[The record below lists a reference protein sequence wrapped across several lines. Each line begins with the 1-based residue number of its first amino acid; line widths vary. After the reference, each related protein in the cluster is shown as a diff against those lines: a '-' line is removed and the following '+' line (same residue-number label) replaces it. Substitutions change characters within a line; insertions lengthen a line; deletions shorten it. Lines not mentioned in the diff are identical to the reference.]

1 MPTYIVKDADSDDD
15 CDSAKE
21 HAVQQGGTIGHEYT
35 LIKGFS
41 VTFPE
46 DSITTLESHEH
57 VQARNTNI
65 TRLGASLSQ
74 RRGIATHNVSDAD
87 IAALSRQHQHPLSL
101 VDLVRHGRPPLS
113 SESLLSSANFALSL
127 LPVRLAHRI
136 QALRNLPFI
145 VVTNPNI
152 SRIYNNYI
160 HSLSILLPYLHASHD
175 DRPISTLDDEV
186 RFTNV
191 LAELVQTHTD
201 TIPILAQGFLEC
213 RRYIS
218 PSEVTRFLDHHLRAR
233 IGTRLI
239 AEQHIAL
246 HFSSQPHATAEKPA
260 TETPEQNTYIGVI
273 DTVLKPA
280 QIIESCAGFV
290 ADICELRYGVRPKLL
305 IDGEPDT
312 TFAFVPMHLEYIVTE
327 LLKNAFRATIENK
340 SSEPVIA
347 TIAPE
352 PPLRNQPITRTDN
365 NSPPPSVAR
374 PSEDEE
380 RSAFRSG
387 AIAPFDD
394 NAPGVTIRIR
404 DRGGGIPPEVA
415 PSIWSYSFT
424 TFSDDVNQFPGST
437 LSGSDGLGAITSASA
452 GGSSIAGL
460 GYGLPLSR
468 AYAEYFGGGIAVQ
481 SLHGWGTDVYL
492 RLKGV
497 GMIDK

>member
-1 MPTYIVKDADSDDD
+1 MNGS
-15 CDSAKE
+15 SARSMRRCLPRST
-21 HAVQQGGTIGHEYT
+21 QGTAP
-35 LIKGFS
+35 S
-41 VTFPE
+41 A
-46 DSITTLESHEH
+46 TTLPRALP
-57 VQARNTNI
+57 QAFSRSQSQSRHHHSPLHTVRRSQW
-65 TRLGASLSQ
+65 TSSFSPSPPGSSQ
-74 RRGIATHNVSDAD
+74 RRYLHNHNHHKVSDAE
-87 IAALSRQHQHPLSL
+87 IAALARQHQHPLSL
-101 VDLVRHGRPPLS
+101 ADLVRHGRPPLS

-136 QALRNLPFI
+136 QALRNLPYI

-152 SRIYNNYI
+152 SRIYNIYI
-160 HSLSILLPYLHASHD
+160 HSLSILLPYLHASRDGH
-175 DRPISTLDDEV
+175 PIASLDDEV

-201 TIPILAQGFLEC
+201 TIPILAKGFLEC

-218 PSEVTRFLDHHLRAR
+218 PVEVTRFLDQHLRAR

-246 HFSSQPHATAEKPA
+246 HFSSQPHFDPPA
-260 TETPEQNTYIGVI
+260 SPTPCPEHPSYIGVI
-273 DTVLKPA
+273 DTVLKPSD
-280 QIIESCAGFV
+280 IIDSCAGFV
-290 ADICELRYGVRPKLL
+290 ADICELRYGVRPHLQ

-327 LLKNAFRATIENK
+327 LLKNAFRATVENK
-340 SSEPVIA
+340 SREPVIV

-352 PPLRNQPITRTDN
+352 PPLRLQSPSTSDN
-365 NSPPPSVAR
+365 PPVAVSR
-374 PSEDEE
+374 PSEDDN
-380 RSAFRSG
+380 RGAFRNG
-387 AIAPFDD
+387 GIAPLDD

-404 DRGGGIPPEVA
+404 DRGGGIPPDIS
-415 PSIWSYSFT
+415 PNIWSYSFT
-424 TFSDDVNQFPGST
+424 TFSDNPDDFPGSG
-437 LSGSDGLGAITSASA
+437 SGSDGLGAITSASA

-481 SLHGWGTDVYL
+481 SLYGWGTDVYL

>member
-1 MPTYIVKDADSDDD
+1 MALPPAN
-15 CDSAKE
+15 
-21 HAVQQGGTIGHEYT
+21 
-35 LIKGFS
+35 L
-41 VTFPE
+41 P
-46 DSITTLESHEH
+46 
-57 VQARNTNI
+57 
-65 TRLGASLSQ
+65 Q
-74 RRGIATHNVSDAD
+74 RRTLHTHKVTDAD
-87 IAALSRQHQHPLSL
+87 IAFLARQHQHPLSL
-101 VDLVRHGRPPLS
+101 ADLVRHGRPPLS
-113 SESLLSSANFALSL
+113 TDSLLSSANFALSL

-160 HSLSILLPYLHASHD
+160 HSLSILLPYLHASQD
-175 DRPISTLDDEV
+175 GKPISSLDDEV
-186 RFTNV
+186 QFTNV

-201 TIPILAQGFLEC
+201 TIPILAKGFLEC

-218 PSEVTRFLDHHLRAR
+218 PLEVTRFLDQHLRAR

-246 HFSSQPHATAEKPA
+246 HFSSQPHATENSAS
-260 TETPEQNTYIGVI
+260 EQNSYIGVI
-273 DTVLKPA
+273 DTALKPA
-280 QIIESCAGFV
+280 HIIESCAGFV
-290 ADICELRYGVRPKLL
+290 ADICELRYGVRPQLL
-305 IDGEPDT
+305 IDGEPET

-327 LLKNAFRATIENK
+327 LLKNAFRATVEHK
-340 SSEPVIA
+340 SREPVIV

-352 PPLRNQPITRTDN
+352 PPLRSLTESTADRD
-365 NSPPPSVAR
+365 SLPSAVVR
-374 PSEDEE
+374 PSEHEE
-380 RSAFRSG
+380 RHAFRSG
-387 AIAPFDD
+387 AIAPLDD

-424 TFSDDVNQFPGST
+424 TFSDDADEFPGSS
-437 LSGSDGLGAITSASA
+437 SGSDGLGAITSASA

-497 GMIDK
+497 GVVDK